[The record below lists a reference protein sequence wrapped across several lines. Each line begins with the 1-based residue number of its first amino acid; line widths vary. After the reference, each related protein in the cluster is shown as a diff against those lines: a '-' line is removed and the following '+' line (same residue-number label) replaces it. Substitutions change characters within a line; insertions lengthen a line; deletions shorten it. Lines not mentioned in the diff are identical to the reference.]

1 MSVFQKSIITAL
13 FITTIFSGAFSFAAA
28 QSGELQGALE
38 NVSAGLEKVA
48 DTNNL
53 SSLIAD
59 REARKAAL
67 IKIFDFSLIETADLR
82 KKIVAASLNG
92 NSQLALARTKILADL
107 TAFTAHI
114 ETIKKQTAAETEIA
128 HVQQTASEFRV
139 WRDQTYNLGIK
150 RGFTLLLLAR
160 GNSVLSVADA
170 RLASIVTDVKT
181 LQARFQADASKL
193 QGFLDVSSKEI
204 REAHRVYLEAQDLFL
219 DSFTSS
225 NNSSDALLEID
236 PTGSHVASASIQSL
250 VKESLGHISS
260 AYKVFLEMSRL
271 AKKLM

>member
-1 MSVFQKSIITAL
+1 MSVFQKSIIAAL
-13 FITTIFSGAFSFAAA
+13 LLTTLFSGSFSFAAA
-28 QSGELQGALE
+28 QSEELQGALE

-48 DTNNL
+48 DTSNL

-67 IKIFDFSLIETADLR
+67 VKIFDFSLIETSDLR

-107 TAFTAHI
+107 TAFAAHI
-114 ETIKKQTAAETEIA
+114 ETIRKQTASETEIA
-128 HVQQTASEFRV
+128 HVQQTASEFRI

-150 RGFTLLLLAR
+150 RGFTLLLLVR

-170 RLASIVTDVKT
+170 RLASIVADVKT
-181 LQARFQADASKL
+181 LQSRFPDEAVRL

-225 NNSSDALLEID
+225 NNSSDVLFEID
-236 PTGSHVASASIQSL
+236 PTGSHAAPESIQSL
-250 VKESLGHISS
+250 IKQSLGHISS
-260 AYKVFLEMSRL
+260 AYKVFLDMSRL
-271 AKKLM
+271 AKKLL

>member
-1 MSVFQKSIITAL
+1 MSAFQKSIITAL
-13 FITTIFSGAFSFAAA
+13 FITTIFSGTFSFAAA
-28 QSGELQGALE
+28 QSEELQGALE

-67 IKIFDFSLIETADLR
+67 VKIFDFSLIETADLR

-107 TAFTAHI
+107 AAFSTHI
-114 ETIKKQTAAETEIA
+114 ETIKKQTSIETEIA
-128 HVQQTASEFRV
+128 RVQQTASEFRV

-150 RGFTLLLLAR
+150 RGFTLLLLVR

-181 LQARFQADASKL
+181 LQNRFQDEASKL
-193 QGFLDVSSKEI
+193 QGCFIERDS
-204 REAHRVYLEAQDLFL
+204 RGTPRVL
-219 DSFTSS
+219 
-225 NNSSDALLEID
+225 
-236 PTGSHVASASIQSL
+236 TGARSL
-250 VKESLGHISS
+250 P
-260 AYKVFLEMSRL
+260 
-271 AKKLM
+271 